1 MSGKKTL
8 VILTTLLILIS
19 CSPVRKVAK
28 TYVEDMPG
36 LTLLVLKPAF
46 VYKTSLK
53 NYEIEGAD
61 TLSESEMDSVLYYN
75 SLFLKEIDDSV
86 FIERYVRGYVQEL
99 RKLGFEVYRDQEFDT
114 FMSLGKEGYII
125 NLAQIALEEYVY
137 AYATDAMIM
146 QEVVSVSG
154 IDLNALN
161 IDTWFEF
168 NSVNLEESES
178 KVFYVSDYIFDDLN
192 GRFVA
197 RLFTADVKYEF
208 TIDTIKIDTLYS
220 YMWEMGAIYAGY
232 TNDYF
237 LNKHIRKLLPETGQQ
252 DLYYHYDREEN
263 RLRLAGDFERFIE
276 IKDNN

>member
-1 MSGKKTL
+1 MSEKKTL
-8 VILTTLLILIS
+8 VIFTALLILIS

-28 TYVEDMPG
+28 TYVEDTPG

-53 NYEIEGAD
+53 DYEIEGAD
-61 TLSESEMDSVLYYN
+61 TLSESELDSVLYYN

-86 FIERYVRGYVQEL
+86 FIERHVRGYVQEL

-125 NLAQIALEEYVY
+125 NLAQISLEEYVY
-137 AYATDAMIM
+137 AYVTDAMIM

-192 GRFVA
+192 GRFIA
-197 RLFTADVKYEF
+197 PLFSADVKYEF

-252 DLYYHYDREEN
+252 DMYFHYDRKEN

>member
-1 MSGKKTL
+1 MEGNR
-8 VILTTLLILIS
+8 
-19 CSPVRKVAK
+19 RKDK
-28 TYVEDMPG
+28 NRYRE
-36 LTLLVLKPAF
+36 
-46 VYKTSLK
+46 SLK
-53 NYEIEGAD
+53 DYEIEGVD
-61 TLSESEMDSVLYYN
+61 TLSEDELDSVLYYN

-99 RKLGFEVYRDQEFDT
+99 RKLGFDVYRDQEFDT

-125 NLAQIALEEYVY
+125 NLAQISLEEYVY
-137 AYATDAMIM
+137 AYTTDAMIM

-192 GRFVA
+192 GRFIA
-197 RLFTADVKYEF
+197 HLFSVEVKYEF
-208 TIDTIKIDTLYS
+208 TVDTIMIDTLYS

-252 DLYYHYDREEN
+252 DMYFHYDRKEN

>member
-1 MSGKKTL
+1 MIGKKTL
-8 VILTTLLILIS
+8 VIVTALLILIS

-28 TYVEDMPG
+28 TYVDDTPG

-46 VYKTSLK
+46 IYKTSLK
-53 NYEIEGAD
+53 DYEIEGVD
-61 TLSESEMDSVLYYN
+61 TMSEDELDSVLYYN

-99 RKLGFEVYRDQEFDT
+99 RKLGFDVYRDQEFDT

-125 NLAQIALEEYVY
+125 NLAQISLEEYVY
-137 AYATDAMIM
+137 AYTTDAMIM

-192 GRFVA
+192 GRFIA
-197 RLFTADVKYEF
+197 HLFSAEVKYEF
-208 TIDTIKIDTLYS
+208 TVDTIMIDTLYS

-252 DLYYHYDREEN
+252 DMYFHYDRKEN